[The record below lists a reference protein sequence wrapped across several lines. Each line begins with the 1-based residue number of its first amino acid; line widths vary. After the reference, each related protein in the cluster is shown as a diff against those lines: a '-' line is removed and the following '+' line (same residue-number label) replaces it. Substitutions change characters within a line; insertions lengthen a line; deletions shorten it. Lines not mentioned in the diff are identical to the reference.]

1 MEEETQFRIQTL
13 EVITVR
19 EETFQYNPSQGI
31 HVEQIISLFPHLG
44 NKAQE
49 ESWMVCLDTRMN
61 VIAKFMIG
69 MGTINEASIAPRDI
83 FKNALLVNAFG
94 FVLLHNH
101 PSGDPTPSS
110 ADRAIT
116 TRIQECAILM
126 GVKFYDHIIL
136 TGKKDVF
143 FSFNMHG
150 LMRNW

>member
-1 MEEETQFRIQTL
+1 MEEKEFRIQTL
-13 EVITVR
+13 EAITVR
-19 EETFQYNPSQGI
+19 EETFQYNPSASIQA
-31 HVEQIISLFPHLG
+31 EQIISLFPHLG
-44 NKAQE
+44 NKTQE

-69 MGTINEASIAPRDI
+69 MGTINETPISPRDV
-83 FKNALLVNAFG
+83 FKNVLLINAFG

-116 TRIQECAILM
+116 TRMQECAILM

-136 TGKKDVF
+136 TGKKDAF
-143 FSFNMHG
+143 FSFNRMG
-150 LMRNW
+150 LISNW